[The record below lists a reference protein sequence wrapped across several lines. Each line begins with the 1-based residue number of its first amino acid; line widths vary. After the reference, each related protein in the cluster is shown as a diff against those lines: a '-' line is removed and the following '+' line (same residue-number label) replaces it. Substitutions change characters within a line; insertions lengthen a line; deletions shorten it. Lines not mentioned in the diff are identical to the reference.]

1 MKNLF
6 NLFKGFWL
14 GLLEFFAWLFDW
26 IIRFKPYWKQIVK
39 FVSNWNELLTI
50 PLGFALF
57 YFFPLLLRMIDPVAG
72 GYDIGI
78 LHAAIA
84 AISIMLIIH
93 GFAWLILRLTFPGV
107 YKYLDDV
114 FETFITRTD
123 SLDIKPTERDHFLL
137 LTTFQ
142 KCAISLSL
150 FSLYLLGTI
159 LLVRMF

>member
-1 MKNLF
+1 MKNLL
-6 NLFKGFWL
+6 NLFKDFWRK
-14 GLLEFFAWLFDW
+14 LLKLFTWLFNFAN
-26 IIRFKPYWKQIVK
+26 RFKPCWKQMVK
-39 FVSNWNELLTI
+39 FVSNWNELITI

-72 GYDIGI
+72 CYDIGI

-93 GFAWLILRLTFPGV
+93 GFAWLLLRITFPGV
-107 YKYLDDV
+107 YKYLDDT
-114 FETFITRTD
+114 FETFIIRSD
-123 SLDIKPTERDHFLL
+123 SLNSNPTKRDHFLL

-142 KCAISLSL
+142 KCVISLSI

-159 LLVRMF
+159 LLVKMF